1 MARRL
6 RIFAVKLD
14 DGESSASLPEMLA
27 RLDLSEVEPG
37 LRREGASEPRDVCWL
52 TDADLRALGVQLVPL
67 RKLRAHLTPICAR
80 HGTNVQARPGEGH
93 GGVGGVSVRDFG
105 AMGNA
110 NFFNDD
116 NQKWYADAEFTVE
129 ANDDTKMVQRAVDAV
144 RRTPFSGGGRLYLS
158 PGSYLISDT
167 VHLHEDL
174 ILSGEMAAVV
184 AEANSSTPIFLFEAP
199 CEEGSS
205 CLRGQVTIE
214 NL

>member
-6 RIFAVKLD
+6 RIFAVKND
-14 DGESSASLPEMLA
+14 DGDSSVSLAEILA

-37 LRREGASEPRDVCWL
+37 LRREGAASPRDICWL
-52 TDADLRALGVQLVPL
+52 TDADMRALGVGLVPL
-67 RKLRAHLTPICAR
+67 RKLRAHLAPICAR
-80 HGTNVQARPGEGH
+80 YGTNVQARPGEGH
-93 GGVGGVSVRDFG
+93 GGVSVKDFG

-110 NFFNDD
+110 NFFNDG
-116 NQKWYADAEFTVE
+116 NQKWYTDAEFTVE
-129 ANDDTKMVQRAVDAV
+129 ANDDTKMIQRAVDAV